1 MISISWVE
9 RVEAEGRFVC
19 LHQVGPLLLVA
30 PLFSR
35 DYASHSV
42 LVSGLVRFK
51 LKEIVSGKVVDP
63 LLKPGDRFCF
73 AVNAL

>member
-1 MISISWVE
+1 MSAPS
-9 RVEAEGRFVC
+9 RPASFGRTII
-19 LHQVGPLLLVA
+19 
-30 PLFSR
+30 
-35 DYASHSV
+35 YASHSV